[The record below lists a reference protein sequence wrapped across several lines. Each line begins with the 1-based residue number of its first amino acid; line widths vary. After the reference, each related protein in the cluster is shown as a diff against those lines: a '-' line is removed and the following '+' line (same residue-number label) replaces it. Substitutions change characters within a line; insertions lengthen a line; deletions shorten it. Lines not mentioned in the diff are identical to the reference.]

1 MTAVDAL
8 RYPHAL
14 VDGYAVRGLIDKQ
27 FEILRSIQLN
37 PELARCTNLTVDE
50 IEKTIAAHQIALR
63 ALKETP

>member
-27 FEILRSIQLN
+27 FEILRSIQLH
-37 PELARCTNLTVDE
+37 PELARYSPNAQIPATHP
-50 IEKTIAAHQIALR
+50 EKARHDD
-63 ALKETP
+63 